1 MNLLN
6 NKAKQFFINYF
17 KTNFNTIEVSSGAC
31 RYNFQCHM
39 NAVHDA
45 IVEGDSTIA
54 MCIYI
59 YNNKQPIIH
68 FVKVDEKTSKYI
80 DNTLG
85 QWSQYNEYRL
95 IRLITKDEFRNI
107 DLIFQNYRKELKRKL
122 PFWIRI
128 LSNYIC

>member
-17 KTNFNTIEVSSGAC
+17 KTNFNTIEVSSGIC
-31 RYNFQCHM
+31 RYNFKCHM

-45 IVEGDSTIA
+45 IVEEDSAIA

-59 YNNKQPIIH
+59 YNNFPIIH
-68 FVKVDEKTSKYI
+68 FLKVEEATSKYI

-95 IRLITKDEFRNI
+95 IRLITKDEFRDI
-107 DLIFQNYRKELKRKL
+107 DVIFQNYRKELKRKL

-128 LSNYIC
+128 LSNYTC

>member
-6 NKAKQFFINYF
+6 SKAKQFFINHF
-17 KTNFNTIEVSSGAC
+17 KTNLNTIEVNSGIC

-54 MCIYI
+54 MCVYI
-59 YNNKQPIIH
+59 CGKFPIIH

-95 IRLITKDEFRNI
+95 IRLITKDEFRDI
-107 DLIFQNYRKELKRKL
+107 DLIFQNYRQELKRKL

-128 LSNYIC
+128 LSDYTC

>member
-1 MNLLN
+1 MDLLN
-6 NKAKQFFINYF
+6 SKAKQFFINYF
-17 KTNFNTIEVSSGAC
+17 KTNLNTIEVSSGQC

-45 IVEGDSTIA
+45 IVEEDSTIA

-59 YNNKQPIIH
+59 YGKFPIIH
-68 FVKVDEKTSKYI
+68 FIKVDEKTGNYI

-95 IRLITKDEFRNI
+95 IRLITKDEFRDIN
-107 DLIFQNYRKELKRKL
+107 LIFQNYRKELKRKL

-128 LSNYIC
+128 LSNYVC